1 MIFDMEKLIKRP
13 LIDDQA
19 FYVEEVSELEKESF
33 IDMCSD
39 DPLENALTHVERE
52 IFSIDNRTDDYM
64 RLMDASIEVAN
75 IEEGDDSDII
85 VDQYLRGRRSATI
98 FTI

>member
-1 MIFDMEKLIKRP
+1 MEKLIKRS

-39 DPLENALTHVERE
+39 DPLENALTHMEKE
-52 IFSIDNRTDDYM
+52 IFSIDNRTDDYVQ
-64 RLMDASIEVAN
+64 LMDASIEVAN
-75 IEEGDDSDII
+75 IEEDDDSDII
-85 VDQYLRGRRSATI
+85 VDRLEEIKCRY
-98 FTI
+98 